1 MLRKKALSL
10 FIFAMLAIGICCL
23 AQDIL
28 AQSAPATAILS
39 GTVKSSDGKPL
50 EGVGVST
57 RSAAETFTTTVYT
70 DQSGRYSFP
79 PLSSGQYKIWAQAVG
94 FETAM
99 ADAVLAGGSK
109 KLVELMLPVLADFH
123 KQLSGTEWAAS
134 LPEDTP
140 NDLRMKTI
148 FINNCSGCHQ
158 VSFLLQNRFDAAG
171 WGAVMNLMQTMLSI
185 GYAPE
190 GKTPDPVI
198 HAYKDELA
206 EYLGRVRGAGNS
218 PLNYKLLPRPT
229 GEAAQIVVTEY
240 DLPRADMPDG
250 WTMKH
255 NGTDWSEGTPSRY
268 DGRAAHD
275 VAVDK
280 GGYVWFA
287 DDATPER
294 TLGKLDPHTGRV
306 TDYKLADSANAAES
320 SHALVFDRQGNIWFA
335 NGTEGS
341 PTKFDPE
348 TGKFVRFPRPEGIPY
363 SGDFITLDPKGNVWS
378 PHREGAF
385 KLDPV
390 TGKYTNYSAAPA
402 KANYDLAADK
412 EGNVWVS
419 QPGGNRMARVDANAG
434 KIDNVLLDPVLSK
447 GYDVSDKDRE
457 ISATLSLTPNTATPL
472 EKGPRRSAADRETDT
487 VWVCEFFADRLAKI
501 DARTKKVTEYPL
513 PHRYSQPYGA
523 TVDKNHMV
531 WITMLNSDRIARF
544 DPATEKFTE
553 FTLPTRGT
561 EIRHIQVDSS
571 TNPPTVWLP
580 YDRTNK
586 IARIQFRTGSET
598 PQAAAK

>member
-1 MLRKKALSL
+1 VPRIKALSL
-10 FIFAMLAIGICCL
+10 VVSVILTIGICCP
-23 AQDIL
+23 AQTIL
-28 AQSAPATAILS
+28 AQSAPATTILS
-39 GTVKSSDGKPL
+39 GTVKSSEGKPL
-50 EGVGVST
+50 EGVGVSA
-57 RSAAETFTTTVYT
+57 RNAGETFTTTVYT
-70 DQSGRYSFP
+70 DQSGRYFFP
-79 PLSSGQYKIWAQAVG
+79 LLSSGQYKIWAQAVG
-94 FETAM
+94 FETAT
-99 ADAVLAGGSK
+99 AEAGLAGGGK
-109 KLVELMLPVLADFH
+109 KQVELVLPTLSDFH

-140 NDLRMKTI
+140 NDRRMKTV

-171 WGAVMNLMQTMLSI
+171 WGAVIHLMQTMLSI

-198 HAYKDELA
+198 HAYMDELA
-206 EYLGRVRGAGNS
+206 EYLAHVRGPGNS
-218 PLNYKLLPRPT
+218 PLNLKLLPRPT

-240 DLPRADMPDG
+240 DLPRADMPGG

-294 TLGKLDPHTGRV
+294 TLGKLDPRTGRV
-306 TDYKLADSANAAES
+306 VDYKLADSANAAES

-385 KLDPV
+385 KLDPL
-390 TGKYTNYSAAPA
+390 TGKYTNYSAAPG
-402 KANYDLAADK
+402 KANYDLAADE

-419 QPGGNRMARVDANAG
+419 QPGGNRMAHIDANAG
-434 KIDNVLLDPVLSK
+434 KIDNVLLDPV
-447 GYDVSDKDRE
+447 VSRDFEVTDKDRE
-457 ISATLSLTPNTATPL
+457 ISANLSLTPNTATPL
-472 EKGPRRSAADRETDT
+472 EKGPRRSATDRETDT
-487 VWVCEFFADRLAKI
+487 IWVCEFFADRLLKI

-523 TVDKNHMV
+523 TVDKNHRV

-553 FTLPTRGT
+553 FELPTRGT

-586 IARIQFRTGSET
+586 IARIQFRASSGT
-598 PQAAAK
+598 P